1 MVPRRGTSGLRE
13 RPLAVPEAWEPEQ
26 WVDEGP
32 LRDEAAKAVGRGQ
45 AAPAPAP
52 TTRFAKR
59 KSARELALDDELQ
72 RSIGARQAGRFRERL
87 VTANA
92 SFERERYVEV
102 RKLLGPVVLEVPEL
116 AIAREL
122 LGLSYYR
129 LGRWKQAIAELEA
142 HRTLTDSPEHLAVLA
157 DCYRALRKFA
167 KVDELWSDLKAASLS
182 AALIAEGRIVYAGAL
197 ADQGKLREALAEL
210 KGAETVPR
218 RVRDHHIRLWY
229 VVGDLYDRSGDTT
242 RARSFFQRVREA
254 APGFADVDDR
264 IRSLGR

>member
-1 MVPRRGTSGLRE
+1 ME
-13 RPLAVPEAWEPEQ
+13 REAWEPEQ

-45 AAPAPAP
+45 AGPAVAP
-52 TTRFAKR
+52 TRAAKR

-87 VTANA
+87 VTAAA

-102 RKLLGPVVLEVPEL
+102 RKLLGPIVVEVPDL

-129 LGRWKQAIAELEA
+129 LGRWKQAITELEA
-142 HRTLTDSPEHLAVLA
+142 HRILTGSPEHLAVLA
-157 DCYRALRKFA
+157 DCYRALRRFTQ
-167 KVDELWSDLKAASLS
+167 VEELWKELKEASLS
-182 AALIAEGRIVYAGAL
+182 AALIAEGRIVYAGSL
-197 ADQGKLREALAEL
+197 ADRGQLREALAEL

-218 RVRDHHIRLWY
+218 RIRDHHVRLWY

-242 RARSFFQRVREA
+242 RARSFFQRVRDA
-254 APGFADVDDR
+254 SPGFADVEDR